1 MLHECHSKTIVKTTT
16 RTASACNSDN
26 YYETITTNDYDA
38 LAITTTT
45 VTPPVM
51 ATATAT
57 TSSTTSSTM
66 ATTTAPTHD
75 NNCTNKQQDAKKK
88 WRNLRDQFSK
98 ELKKIPKGK
107 SGDTQDQATIYTGR
121 WRYFK
126 SLLFL
131 RDTILP
137 RETARNL
144 SVVLEDSTT
153 ATEADNNVANAEI
166 VAKNTNATKTDNE
179 VSNSEV
185 KNSELTFV
193 ETCPSFRSLSVRRK
207 RKDKHQDGNAV
218 ELRLLDIETKQLALL
233 EASEDENS
241 LFLRSLLPFMKKLDP
256 IRQLRVR

>member
-1 MLHECHSKTIVKTTT
+1 MASDKKIQDDKYSLT
-16 RTASACNSDN
+16 RN
-26 YYETITTNDYDA
+26 
-38 LAITTTT
+38 
-45 VTPPVM
+45 M
-51 ATATAT
+51 
-57 TSSTTSSTM
+57 
-66 ATTTAPTHD
+66 
-75 NNCTNKQQDAKKK
+75 TNKDCTDRPLLGSPILSKEEEFLPYSEETLMPEQDAKKK